1 MAGRKPKPPADRLSV
16 VQKIPVTP
24 HEKRAIERAAAIAG
38 LTVSAYMRA
47 AALRGPLPKPPF
59 RVRALAMLSFELKA
73 LAKAMKTLGVASGDP
88 NLEAWA
94 IFLGKDMIE
103 RAEGRTDLASLA
115 EAVIPTLEEIGSKVV
130 AIAPR
135 PSTQDDPSLRHVDGL
150 LLELKDALEPL
161 RQALKSPAPPAVSD
175 DEGGSPIDLL

>member
-1 MAGRKPKPPADRLSV
+1 MAGRKPIPVADRLSV
-16 VQKIPVTP
+16 VQKVPVTP

-59 RVRALAMLSFELKA
+59 RVRALATLIFELKA
-73 LAKAMKTLGVASGDP
+73 LEKAMRTLGVASGDP

-94 IFLGKDMIE
+94 AFVGKDMIE

-115 EAVIPTLEEIGSKVV
+115 EAVIPTLERIGSRVEV
-130 AIAPR
+130 IALR
-135 PSTQDDPSLRHVDGL
+135 RSAQDDPTSRQVDGL
-150 LLELKDALEPL
+150 LLELKDTLEPL
-161 RQALKSPAPPAVSD
+161 RQALKSPAPPEVEE
-175 DEGGSPIDLL
+175 DERVNPIDQL

>member
-115 EAVIPTLEEIGSKVV
+115 EAVIPTLEEIGSKVE

>member
-1 MAGRKPKPPADRLSV
+1 VAGRKPKPPADRLSV

-38 LTVSAYMRA
+38 LTVSAYLRA
-47 AALRGPLPKPPF
+47 AALRGPLLKPPF

-73 LAKAMKTLGVASGDP
+73 LAKAMKTLAAASGDP

-94 IFLGKDMIE
+94 TFVGKDMIE

-115 EAVIPTLEEIGSKVV
+115 EAIIPTLEGIGSKVE
-130 AIAPR
+130 AMALC
-135 PSTQDDPSLRHVDGL
+135 TDAQDDPSSRQVDGL
-150 LLELKDALEPL
+150 LMELKDALEPL

>member
-1 MAGRKPKPPADRLSV
+1 MAGRKPKPAADRLSV

-59 RVRALAMLSFELKA
+59 RVRALAMLIFELKA
-73 LAKAMKTLGVASGDP
+73 LAKAIKALAAVHGDP
-88 NLEAWA
+88 NLDAWA
-94 IFLGKDMIE
+94 TFLGKDMVE
-103 RAEGRTDLASLA
+103 RAERRTDLASLA
-115 EAVIPTLEEIGSKVV
+115 EAVIPTLERIGSKVE
-130 AIAPR
+130 AMALR
-135 PSTQDDPSLRHVDGL
+135 TDSEDGPSSRQVDGL

-161 RQALKSPAPPAVSD
+161 RQALKSPAPPEVEE
-175 DEGGSPIDLL
+175 DEGARPIDLL

>member
-1 MAGRKPKPPADRLSV
+1 MAGRKPIPAADRLSV
-16 VQKIPVTP
+16 VQRIPVTH

-47 AALRGPLPKPPF
+47 AALKGSLPKPPF
-59 RVRALAMLSFELKA
+59 RVRALTMLSFELKA
-73 LAKAMKTLGVASGDP
+73 LAKAMRTLAAVHGDP

-115 EAVIPTLEEIGSKVV
+115 EAVIPTLEGICSKVD
-130 AIAPR
+130 AMALR
-135 PSTQDDPSLRHVDGL
+135 TDAQDDPSSRQVDGFL
-150 LLELKDALEPL
+150 MELKDALEPL